1 MVLAGRRP
9 VEIAAK
15 LQRTKHAVARRAQLL
30 HLSFKLI
37 VLSRQQ
43 PKVSHDGAHARVYIP
58 HLRRCLAPVFK
69 ESR

>member
-30 HLSFKLI
+30 RLSFKLI

-43 PKVSHDGAHARVYIP
+43 PKVSHDGAHVRPRWWRQRNSGPRIND
-58 HLRRCLAPVFK
+58 
-69 ESR
+69 